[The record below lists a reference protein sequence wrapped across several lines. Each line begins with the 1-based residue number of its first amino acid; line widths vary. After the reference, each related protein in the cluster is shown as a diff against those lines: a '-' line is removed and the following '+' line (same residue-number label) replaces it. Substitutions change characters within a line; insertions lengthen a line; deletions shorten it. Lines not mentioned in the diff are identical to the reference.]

1 MHKKTFM
8 AKKIVKKTSKKA
20 VKKTAKKTT
29 ASKKGK
35 KSSAP
40 KKKSKLPLKKGST
53 SASKPKKVVSEKDR
67 QVREANAIANS
78 EKKRSSKPSI
88 GKGKREKKNI
98 TSEQTSS
105 LLDAIVKGM
114 EEKKARNIAV
124 LNLTDLENRVS
135 DFFVICD
142 AESKIQVEA
151 IADSVRETV
160 ESSTGEKPYHAE
172 GFENAEWIL
181 IDYINIVA
189 HIFQKETRDYYNVEG
204 LWADAEIQMINN

>member
-1 MHKKTFM
+1 M
-8 AKKIVKKTSKKA
+8 AKKIIKKVTKKTGKKVAKKTSASKSQKKA
-20 VKKTAKKTT
+20 
-29 ASKKGK
+29 
-35 KSSAP
+35 SSS
-40 KKKSKLPLKKGST
+40 KKKSKLPVKKGS
-53 SASKPKKVVSEKDR
+53 KKIVKTKKTVSEKER
-67 QVREANAIANS
+67 QVKEANLIVNS
-78 EKKRSSKPSI
+78 EKKRSARPSI

-105 LLDAIVKGM
+105 LLDAIVDGM
-114 EEKKARNIAV
+114 QEKKAHNITV
-124 LNLTDLENRVS
+124 LNLSDLENRVA

-160 ESSTGEKPYHAE
+160 TNKTNEKPYHAE

-189 HIFQKETRDYYNVEG
+189 HVFQKETRDYYNVEG
-204 LWADAEIQMINN
+204 LWADADIQMINN

>member
-1 MHKKTFM
+1 M
-8 AKKIVKKTSKKA
+8 AKKIVKKISKKT
-20 VKKTAKKTT
+20 VKKTVKKSA
-29 ASKKGK
+29 ASKKTK

-40 KKKSKLPLKKGST
+40 KKKTKLPLKKGKLPLKKVT
-53 SASKPKKVVSEKDR
+53 KTKKVVNEKER

-78 EKKRSSKPSI
+78 EKKRSAKPSI

-142 AESKIQVEA
+142 AESRIQVEA
-151 IADSVRETV
+151 IAESVKDIVEET
-160 ESSTGEKPYHAE
+160 TKEKPYHAE

-189 HIFQKETRDYYNVEG
+189 HVFQKETRDYYNVEG
-204 LWADAEIQMINN
+204 LWADADIQMINN